1 MRNLEVGYELE
12 ALLLMGQCID
22 IAAKSREQ
30 VRTDRQI
37 DGLMDRGMVDGMIDR

>member
-1 MRNLEVGYELE
+1 MRTLEVGYELE

-30 VRTDRQI
+30 VRTDRWI
-37 DGLMDRGMVDGMIDR
+37 DRSMDRRMVDRMIDR